1 MSSSPREENTALDLT
16 KKKLSQ
22 QTNKWLKIPS
32 FTNVSLV
39 SLGLYSQ
46 AGGVCDL
53 LVILG
58 PHKLGVRGYVTAFKV
73 QGDHALVVY
82 VHSYLLGA
90 WRTQKAE
97 RTFSCR

>member
-1 MSSSPREENTALDLT
+1 MGDETGVDTDVVFPEGGEHSLGPD
-16 KKKLSQ
+16 KKKNSVNK
-22 QTNKWLKIPS
+22 QTNKQLKIPS

-58 PHKLGVRGYVTAFKV
+58 PHKLGVRGYVTGFKV

-90 WRTQKAE
+90 
-97 RTFSCR
+97 